1 MEASELMSVA
11 AAVVGVVAG
20 SRTEKPLE
28 LQRTIRIR
36 EGEREQMQRRR
47 SNKKEKKKFQE
58 KKNVCRN

>member
-1 MEASELMSVA
+1 MEASERMSVA

-36 EGEREQMQRRR
+36 EGERNRC
-47 SNKKEKKKFQE
+47 KEDGVIRKKKKFQE
-58 KKNVCRN
+58 KKIVCRN